1 MRGLLLA
8 GGSGTRLRP
17 LTSTRNK
24 HMIPLANKPM
34 LFYALQ
40 NFSRAGVRDVGIVLG
55 PGGDGIRASIQ
66 DGSKFGLRVTYIQQ
80 GEPQG
85 LAHAVLAA
93 REFLGEESFVMHL
106 GDNLFQ
112 DGIGP
117 YVSAFN
123 ESKPSALVGVVRV
136 NNPSYFGVAELDA
149 KGEILSLEEK
159 PRKPRSAWALTG
171 VYVFTA
177 VIHEIVAELG
187 FSSRGEMEITDAI
200 SELRRVGGVVR
211 AIKVAGWW
219 IDAGQ
224 PAALLQANE
233 RLLAA
238 LGTRHLTHPV
248 DGATPSSTSM
258 HVEIG
263 RGSRVASTVVLRP
276 PLIIGADVEIEGHS
290 VLGPYVSIGDHAR
303 ILSAEIERSIVFE
316 GVRITGPVRMSSS
329 ILGMNCHVKCT
340 GRRATI
346 DSALVGD
353 DCVLH
358 LSS

>member
-224 PAALLQANE
+224 PAALLQANRWLQDSRDEKTGE
-233 RLLAA
+233 RLDDLEDPFRLYRCHTILNCAKTCPKGPQPRQGDLAYQ
-238 LGTRHLTHPV
+238 GH
-248 DGATPSSTSM
+248 DGRPAPGVSGGDVPPSSRPG
-258 HVEIG
+258 EG
-263 RGSRVASTVVLRP
+263 RAQSVVCTASSF
-276 PLIIGADVEIEGHS
+276 GAS
-290 VLGPYVSIGDHAR
+290 
-303 ILSAEIERSIVFE
+303 
-316 GVRITGPVRMSSS
+316 
-329 ILGMNCHVKCT
+329 
-340 GRRATI
+340 
-346 DSALVGD
+346 
-353 DCVLH
+353 
-358 LSS
+358 